1 MRPFRPLAGMLL
13 GSATVCA
20 PAGSAVAQEMDAVAV
35 PEAGQPAASSGQVY
49 QADFFA
55 RFSPRNASEM
65 LNQVPGFS
73 VRDDS
78 AERGLGQASTNVLLN
93 GQRLTSKTDDIFTQ
107 LARIPSSQ
115 VERIEIVDAA
125 TLDVPGLTGQVANVI
140 AKASSGVSGNYA
152 YRIEARPHFA
162 DPLLNRFDSS
172 LTGKRGPVEFT
183 IGLSNLSSRGAAGGP
198 TQILAPDGTLRET
211 RDDVLKVNFD
221 QPKLSAAVKI
231 DAGKGTVINLNSS
244 FRLIY
249 HRLFLD
255 DERDLVVGVDRQRA
269 YRERENGRDFELGGD
284 ISFKVGPGQ
293 FKLIGLNHAK
303 HEPATYSTVF
313 TYADDSP
320 RTGDLFAETLDLSE
334 RVARA
339 EYGWKMGGADWQLS
353 AEAAFNRLESDATLS
368 TLAPDGTYVPVPFPG
383 ASSGVKEARYE
394 SILSYSRPL
403 TTNLSLQLNGGA
415 EFSRLTPLGTA
426 APSREF
432 WRPKGSLS
440 LAWVPSKGFDL
451 SFKARRKV
459 GQLNFIDFLSRVFLD
474 NDNANAGNNELVP
487 PQSWEFELEAKK
499 ELGAFGNTTLRLY
512 HYEIEDL
519 VDIVPI
525 GIDGESPG
533 NIPKARR
540 QGLEWKS
547 TLQLGALGIK
557 GAKLD
562 VSVELEKSR
571 VRDPLTGAMRPI
583 SETMNRELELNFRHD
598 IPGSQIAYGFDFE
611 TYHIQDNYRLREVG
625 LNWEGPTWLGLY
637 VEHKDVF
644 GLTVRGSVNNVLNAR
659 NRFDRTVYEG
669 YRDRTPVAFI
679 EHRNR
684 LIGPIFSLRVAGSF

>member
-1 MRPFRPLAGMLL
+1 MRILGISAYYHDSAAALVQDGDILA
-13 GSATVCA
+13 A
-20 PAGSAVAQEMDAVAV
+20 AQEERFSRKKHD
-35 PEAGQPAASSGQVY
+35 
-49 QADFFA
+49 A
-55 RFSPRNASEM
+55 RFPRNA
-65 LNQVPGFS
+65 
-73 VRDDS
+73 VRYCLEQAGVALSDVDY
-78 AERGLGQASTNVLLN
+78 AVFYDKPFLKFERLLE
-93 GQRLTSKTDDIFTQ
+93 TY
-107 LARIPSSQ
+107 LA
-115 VERIEIVDAA
+115 
-125 TLDVPGLTGQVANVI
+125 
-140 AKASSGVSGNYA
+140 
-152 YRIEARPHFA
+152 
-162 DPLLNRFDSS
+162 
-172 LTGKRGPVEFT
+172 
-183 IGLSNLSSRGAAGGP
+183 
-198 TQILAPDGTLRET
+198 LAPRGFTSFRMAIPVWLRE
-211 RDDVLKVNFD
+211 K
-221 QPKLSAAVKI
+221 
-231 DAGKGTVINLNSS
+231 
-244 FRLIY
+244 
-249 HRLFLD
+249 LFLK
-255 DERDLVVGVDRQRA
+255 DLLR
-269 YRERENGRDFELGGD
+269 
-284 ISFKVGPGQ
+284 
-293 FKLIGLNHAK
+293 
-303 HEPATYSTVF
+303 
-313 TYADDSP
+313 
-320 RTGDLFAETLDLSE
+320 
-334 RVARA
+334 
-339 EYGWKMGGADWQLS
+339 
-353 AEAAFNRLESDATLS
+353 
-368 TLAPDGTYVPVPFPG
+368 
-383 ASSGVKEARYE
+383 
-394 SILSYSRPL
+394 
-403 TTNLSLQLNGGA
+403 
-415 EFSRLTPLGTA
+415 
-426 APSREF
+426 
-432 WRPKGSLS
+432 
-440 LAWVPSKGFDL
+440 
-451 SFKARRKV
+451 
-459 GQLNFIDFLSRVFLD
+459 
-474 NDNANAGNNELVP
+474 
-487 PQSWEFELEAKK
+487 K